1 MAGSGTKGGCTVNL
15 INMKKR
21 EGKAPAEMSEKKN
34 KKKLHNKKKEE
45 KKNKRKKKRFI
56 LSATGLEVFLE
67 TNSWLHLFEN
77 STTSCSIL
85 ELAVFDELLG

>member
-1 MAGSGTKGGCTVNL
+1 
-15 INMKKR
+15 MKKKYIIKKK
-21 EGKAPAEMSEKKN
+21 EKKEKKTSEKKT
-34 KKKLHNKKKEE
+34 KK
-45 KKNKRKKKRFI
+45 KKKRFI

>member
-34 KKKLHNKKKEE
+34 KKK
-45 KKNKRKKKRFI
+45 I
-56 LSATGLEVFLE
+56 T
-67 TNSWLHLFEN
+67 
-77 STTSCSIL
+77 
-85 ELAVFDELLG
+85 